1 MQCRKESSTEASR
14 RSSLGRRTRAHL
26 SFEALATLVVI
37 ALGFS
42 LSACSEETRDR
53 IRDLAESRS
62 PTRTFTPSVSPSD
75 RPTRSPR
82 PTVEPTREQDPTEE
96 PTRQPEPTEEPTR
109 EPEPTQEPTQEPTH
123 EPEPTEEPAGEA
135 QPSNIAAEPS
145 PAESSA
151 WPLLLFVLILAGVAI
166 AVFAAVRKR
175 HPSENPSG
183 RDGGRA

>member
-1 MQCRKESSTEASR
+1 MQCRKESLADAGKWL
-14 RSSLGRRTRAHL
+14 SLGRRMQTRQPCKA
-26 SFEALATLVVI
+26 STTLVVI

-42 LSACSEETRDR
+42 LFACSEETRDR

-62 PTRTFTPSVSPSD
+62 PSRTLTPSVSPSD

-96 PTRQPEPTEEPTR
+96 PTRQPEATEEPTR
-109 EPEPTQEPTQEPTH
+109 EPEPTQEPTQEPT
-123 EPEPTEEPAGEA
+123 EEPVAEA
-135 QPSNIAAEPS
+135 QPSNVAAEEPA

-151 WPLLLFVLILAGVAI
+151 WPLLLFVLILAGVAV

>member
-1 MQCRKESSTEASR
+1 MRCRKESSTEASWRLSFR
-14 RSSLGRRTRAHL
+14 RRARARL
-26 SFEALATLVVI
+26 SFEALATLVAI

-62 PTRTFTPSVSPSD
+62 PTRTFTPSASPSD

-96 PTRQPEPTEEPTR
+96 PTRQPEPTEPTR
-109 EPEPTQEPTQEPTH
+109 EPEA
-123 EPEPTEEPAGEA
+123 TEEPAGEA
-135 QPSNIAAEPS
+135 QSSNVAAEEPA
-145 PAESSA
+145 PAESPA

-166 AVFAAVRKR
+166 AVFAAIRKR
-175 HPSENPSG
+175 HPSENRSG